1 MKLNLLV
8 ILLFI
13 TTLGYGQLSDFDFA
27 DDGNMIK
34 FSLRYAD
41 IKTTGIPS
49 DSVKDVSG
57 IRFRALGLSKANF
70 DPGGYQVSHRFSFI
84 TESLFAFVIDAI
96 DGGDYKTGFK
106 NTSTSIGDF
115 ILGWHN
121 HTVNVVST
129 NNFNMALGA
138 HWGDYFMVFEP
149 YNGTSNTYEVAREPG
164 GWYGALGPAVML
176 DGNLFNVLNVH
187 VEGAYAFTAKLMDA
201 VDMDFDREYPK
212 PHFINLVLELRGN
225 LPIYGGFEHIRSINR
240 GNHPF
245 NASRSDIFIGFY
257 L

>member
-1 MKLNLLV
+1 MKRNLLV

-27 DDGNMIK
+27 DGDLMVK
-34 FSLRYAD
+34 FSLRYAAT
-41 IKTTGIPS
+41 KTLDVPA
-49 DSVKDVSG
+49 DSAKDASG

-70 DPGGYQVSHRFSFI
+70 DKGGYQMSHRFSFI

-106 NTSTSIGDF
+106 NSSTTISDF

-121 HTVNVVST
+121 HTVNVIST
-129 NNFNMALGA
+129 DPFNLAVGA
-138 HWGDYFMVFEP
+138 HWGDYFLIYEP
-149 YNGTSNTYEVAREPG
+149 YGGSGSSYGPAREPA

-176 DGNLFNVLNVH
+176 DFNLVNALDLH
-187 VEGAYAFTAKLMDA
+187 VEGAYAFTAKFMDA
-201 VDMDFDREYPK
+201 KDMEFDRKYPK

-225 LPIYGGFEHIRSINR
+225 LPIYGGFEHVQSINR